1 MRLLIVSQYFW
12 PENFRINDLAQE
24 LSNRGHELTVLTGYP
39 NYPRGQIF
47 KEFINAPYQFYL
59 YGRVKVIRVP
69 LYPRGSNSLSLFL
82 NYMSFALT
90 ACILGP
96 WKLRGQSF
104 DLVFTYQLSPVTV
117 GLPGA
122 FLAWIKK
129 APMAMWVLDLWPD
142 TLKAIG
148 LIKSPKMLNLVGKLV
163 AFIYGRCDLVLSQ
176 SRSFIPK
183 ILELAGG
190 SKPVMYFPSWAEEVF
205 TPAVVSPA
213 PEVPLRLDLFN
224 VMFTGNLGE
233 AQDFVCIL
241 DAAENLKHRSDIRWL
256 IVGDGRL
263 SGWLVSEI
271 QRRGLNKSVIT
282 LGRHPV
288 ERMPE
293 FFAHANAML
302 VTLADQEIFS
312 MTIPGKLQSYLAAGL
327 PVIAA
332 LNGEGRDVIIQAN
345 AGLTCES
352 GNAVELARIVGEMS
366 SLSSDALRKMGQSG
380 LAFSRRMFDRKSLID
395 QVEKQ
400 LQNLCTLRNFSIGI

>member
-1 MRLLIVSQYFW
+1 MRLLIVTQYFW

-24 LSNRGHELTVLTGYP
+24 LCNRGHELTILTGYP
-39 NYPRGQIF
+39 NYPLGQIF
-47 KEFINAPYQFYL
+47 KEFINAPYQFDM
-59 YGRVKVIRVP
+59 YGGAKVVRVP

-82 NYMSFALT
+82 NYMSFALI

-96 WKLRGQSF
+96 WRLRGKSF

-122 FLAWIKK
+122 LLALIKK
-129 APMAMWVLDLWPD
+129 TPMVMWVLDLWPD
-142 TLKAIG
+142 TLKAVGVIQ
-148 LIKSPKMLNLVGKLV
+148 SPKALNFVSKLV

-183 ILELAGG
+183 ILELAGD
-190 SKPVMYFPSWAEEVF
+190 SKPVMYLPSWAEEVF
-205 TPAVVSPA
+205 TPAVVAPA

-224 VMFTGNLGE
+224 VMFAGNLGE
-233 AQDFVCIL
+233 SQDFACIL

-263 SGWLVSEI
+263 SDWLASEI
-271 QRRGLNKSVIT
+271 LIRDLSRSVIT
-282 LGRHPV
+282 LGRYPV

-332 LNGEGRDVIIQAN
+332 LNGEGRDVVIQAN

-352 GNAVELARIVGEMS
+352 GNAVELARIVEEMS
-366 SLSSDALRKMGQSG
+366 LLSSDALRNMGQSG
-380 LAFSRRMFDRKSLID
+380 LAFSRKMFNRKSIID
-395 QVEKQ
+395 QMEKQ
-400 LQNLCTLRNFSIGI
+400 LQNLCTLRNLST